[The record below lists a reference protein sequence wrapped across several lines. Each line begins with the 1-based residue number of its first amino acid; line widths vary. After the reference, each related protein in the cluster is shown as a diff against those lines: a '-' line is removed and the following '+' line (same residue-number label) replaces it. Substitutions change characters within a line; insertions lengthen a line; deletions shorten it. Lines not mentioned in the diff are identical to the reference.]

1 MMLTSMAAMGTNRA
15 LGKDNQLLWH
25 LPADLKH
32 FKELT
37 HGHTIIMGRKTWE
50 SLGGKPLPHRPH
62 IVITRQPHYRAEGAL
77 VVSTLEAALEA
88 AHTDAQPFIVGGAE
102 IYALA
107 MPHVQRIELTV
118 VQLAPEADAYFP
130 EIPAREF
137 HLVERTFRPAD
148 ERNPADMEFQRWE
161 RI

>member
-1 MMLTSMAAMGTNRA
+1 
-15 LGKDNQLLWH
+15 
-25 LPADLKH
+25 
-32 FKELT
+32 
-37 HGHTIIMGRKTWE
+37 
-50 SLGGKPLPHRPH
+50 
-62 IVITRQPHYRAEGAL
+62 L

-118 VQLAPEADAYFP
+118 VQLSPEADAYFP

-148 ERNPADMEFQRWE
+148 ERNPADMEFQRWD